1 MLTATDLVA
10 GYRRGPDVLPGIS
23 ITLAPGR
30 VIGVQGPSGCGKS
43 TLIRVLA
50 LLHAPRAGRL
60 ELDGRP
66 IRRHRHAAPAAQRR
80 RIGVIFQHPRAAADP
95 RHTLR
100 RIVAAHLP
108 SGATG
113 KDTGQLSELVGL
125 TPDLL
130 DRRPHEVS
138 DGQLQRACLARAL
151 GSDPRYLLCD
161 EMTAML
167 DASSAATL
175 VHLIR
180 TQTDEGRRGAL
191 LVSHDPDLLNATCDD
206 VVQWHDLT
214 TTATPQPDPAGA

>member
-1 MLTATDLVA
+1 MLTATGLVA

-23 ITLAPGR
+23 ITLTPGR

-50 LLHAPRAGRL
+50 LLHPPRAGRL
-60 ELDGRP
+60 ELDGEP
-66 IRRHRHAAPAAQRR
+66 IHRFRHAAPAAQRR

-108 SGATG
+108 SDAADDET
-113 KDTGQLSELVGL
+113 DRLSDLVGL

-138 DGQLQRACLARAL
+138 DGQLQRACLARTL

-175 VHLIR
+175 IHLIR
-180 TQTDEGRRGAL
+180 TQTDQGHRGAL
-191 LVSHDPDLLNATCDD
+191 LVSHDPDLLNTTCDD
-206 VVQWHDLT
+206 IIQWHDLT
-214 TTATPQPDPAGA
+214 TPTQTTA